1 MKIMVKIGIPKTLAY
16 YTFYPLWKTFLEE
29 LGLEVVLSP
38 PTNKKILDLGVQETV
53 NDACVPIK
61 LYHGHVMALK
71 NKVDFLFIPRL
82 VSADGKSTFCP
93 KFLGLPDMVKFS
105 REDLPP
111 IINTTFRVRRFRA
124 SLFGF
129 LYKIGTKFSAK
140 KTTIIRGY
148 LKAGQIHKK
157 YHYLLS
163 KGFFPSEALEKLHT
177 PLKDIE
183 FPRPGK
189 EKITLAV
196 VGYPYSIFDPYISGN
211 LLQNLRK
218 IGIGIITPENIANNS
233 FRKMSRRLPQ
243 NFFWYYSNRAAW
255 SALHLIEKAKNI
267 DGIIHVTAF
276 GCGPDA
282 MLNKLLE
289 LEAKNHNQLP
299 FLTVSIDEHSG
310 EAGILTR
317 LEAFV
322 DMLIHKKETKGEK
335 LSEGIPG
342 N

>member
-1 MKIMVKIGIPKTLAY
+1 MAKVGIPRTLAY

-29 LGLEVVLSP
+29 LGFEVVLSP
-38 PTNKKILDLGVQETV
+38 PTNKKTLDLGVQETV

-61 LYHGHVMALK
+61 LYHGHIMALK
-71 NKVDFLFIPRL
+71 SKVDYLFIPRL

-93 KFLGLPDMVKFS
+93 KFLGLPDMVRFS
-105 REDLPP
+105 RNDLPP
-111 IINTTFRVRRFRA
+111 IIDTTFKVRKFRA
-124 SLFGF
+124 SIFSF
-129 LYKIGTKFSAK
+129 LNTVGKRLSASK
-140 KTTIIRGY
+140 ASIIRGY
-148 LKAGQIHKK
+148 LQARKAHKK
-157 YHYLLS
+157 YHFLLS
-163 KGFFPSEALEKLHT
+163 KGLFPAEAMGKLNSS
-177 PLKDIE
+177 LGEIS
-183 FPRPGK
+183 FPQSGK
-189 EKITLAV
+189 EKLTLAV

-218 IGIGIITPENIANNS
+218 MGIGIITPENISLKNIK
-233 FRKMSRRLPQ
+233 KMETRLPQ

-255 SALHLIEKAKNI
+255 GTLHLMEKSGNI

-289 LEAKNHNQLP
+289 LEDKNHNQLP
-299 FLTVSIDEHSG
+299 FLSVSIDEHSG

-322 DMLIHKKETKGEK
+322 DMLAHKKQ
-335 LSEGIPG
+335 SEGSREI
-342 N
+342 